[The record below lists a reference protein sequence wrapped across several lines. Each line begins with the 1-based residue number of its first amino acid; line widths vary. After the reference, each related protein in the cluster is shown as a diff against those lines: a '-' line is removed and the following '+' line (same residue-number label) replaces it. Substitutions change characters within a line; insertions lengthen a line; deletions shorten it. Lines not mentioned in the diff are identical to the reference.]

1 MASINLDAKMDR
13 TRNNT
18 WHHQTSNWFRMCV
31 FILFIIMIVVLAI
44 HHSWIMSQILNFIH
58 WMERNVVIGSISYVF
73 IFSISNVFLVPGSIL
88 TLGGGFVYVHLF
100 GLIKGVLIS
109 SVIVWFAASLGA
121 TLSFLNGRYL
131 FRNIIAHYMKRSTNF
146 ALIEQVVQ
154 KNGAYIVFL
163 LRLSPLIPFNI
174 FNLVMGITS
183 IKLRDFMI
191 AHPAMFP
198 ETVICCFIGGSI
210 AHIYQLT
217 TQSAKG
223 QALLIAFCVIG
234 TVIACC
240 GIVCIS
246 RVAKKQFN
254 DLCQLQQLRIP
265 NIEVTEI
272 ESLVENEKTKSV
284 MSTTA
289 TTNSV

>member
-44 HHSWIMSQILNFIH
+44 HHSWIMSQILNFID
-58 WMERNVVIGSISYVF
+58 WMQDNVFIGSISFV
-73 IFSISNVFLVPGSIL
+73 IISSISNVFLVPGTIF
-88 TLGGGFVYVHLF
+88 TLAGSFVYVHLF

-183 IKLRDFMI
+183 IKLRDYMI
-191 AHPAMFP
+191 AHLGMIP
-198 ETVICCFIGGSI
+198 ETIIGCFIGGSI
-210 AHIYQLT
+210 AHVYQLSQA

-223 QALLIAFCVIG
+223 QAPLIAFCVIG
-234 TVIACC
+234 TVMSCC

-246 RVAKKQFN
+246 RVAKKQFD
-254 DLCQLQQLRIP
+254 DLCELQQL
-265 NIEVTEI
+265 NIEI
-272 ESLVENEKTKSV
+272 EPLVENENEQI
-284 MSTTA
+284 
-289 TTNSV
+289 NSVTEIGISI